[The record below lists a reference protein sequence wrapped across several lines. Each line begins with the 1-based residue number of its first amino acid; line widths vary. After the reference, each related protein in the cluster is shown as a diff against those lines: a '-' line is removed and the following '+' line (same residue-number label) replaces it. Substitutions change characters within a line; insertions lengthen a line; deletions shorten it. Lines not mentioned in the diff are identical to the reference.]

1 MQMVAMTMESPTS
14 DLSHLEE
21 GLIVVDDSDTFT
33 IAKLKAELEKKKND
47 KIIVASAVQ
56 ISQLLQRL
64 SALNLRVL
72 GMMLVWLSSILVFH
86 HKKTLAGFFK
96 SVEPTAQNKHSPYY
110 VLSDTLSLAGRS
122 RCMPVVNKLFMFLRR
137 LRLGLT

>member
-1 MQMVAMTMESPTS
+1 MMMQMVAMTMESPTS
-14 DLSHLEE
+14 DLSHLE

-72 GMMLVWLSSILVFH
+72 GMMLVEIRPDITCLSGLVDLSKSGDSMVADKGFTIKNLLEAKGVGLNILP
-86 HKKTLAGFFK
+86 
-96 SVEPTAQNKHSPYY
+96 S
-110 VLSDTLSLAGRS
+110 
-122 RCMPVVNKLFMFLRR
+122 
-137 LRLGLT
+137 